1 MRSHE
6 LEQTGRKAMDR
17 DRNHHLSWGIKDVEF
32 DEPEETEES
41 SDPVI
46 ENLKAKGLPIT
57 RENYIRENWGDI
69 PEFLDSRSRIEP
81 APLAPGLVVGRS
93 RYLHRLNAGA
103 VRNGIVGCL

>member
-1 MRSHE
+1 
-6 LEQTGRKAMDR
+6 MDR

-69 PEFLDSRSRIEP
+69 PEFWTADHELSLPRS
-81 APLAPGLVVGRS
+81 LQDWS
-93 RYLHRLNAGA
+93 WAGPDTYTD
-103 VRNGIVGCL
+103 